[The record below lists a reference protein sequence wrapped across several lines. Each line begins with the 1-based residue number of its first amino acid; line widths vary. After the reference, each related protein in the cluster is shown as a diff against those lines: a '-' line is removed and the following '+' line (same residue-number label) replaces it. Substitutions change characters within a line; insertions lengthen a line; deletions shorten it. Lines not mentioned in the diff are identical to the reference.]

1 MKLLLIED
9 HKDIAGVIFDF
20 FELKGHTLD
29 YASDGLQGYNL
40 ARTQFFDLI
49 ILDVMLPKM
58 DGFTVC
64 EKLRQNGITTPIL
77 MLTARDTKEDTL
89 SGFSCGADDYLVKP
103 FDLDILEARTNAL
116 VNRQCGLQ
124 SISTI
129 HFEQLSLDLPSR
141 TMTRQGL
148 NFVLNPTQFSIIKQL
163 MIAAPNIVTKQQ
175 ILHLLWGDN
184 EPESDI
190 LRSHIYQL
198 RNLIDKPF
206 PHSYIKTVPKIGYQ
220 LISEH
225 DVD

>member
-20 FELKGHTLD
+20 FEIKGHTLD

-40 ARTQFFDLI
+40 ARAQFFDLI
-49 ILDVMLPKM
+49 ILDIMLPKM

-64 EKLRQNGITTPIL
+64 EKLRQDGVTTPIL

-89 SGFSCGADDYLVKP
+89 SGFSHGADDYLVKP
-103 FDLDILEARTNAL
+103 FDLDILEARILAL
-116 VNRQCGLQ
+116 VKRQSGFQ
-124 SISTI
+124 SSSEI
-129 HFEQLSLDLPSR
+129 HYEQLSLDLSSR
-141 TMTRQGL
+141 TLTRQGL
-148 NFVLNPTQFSIIKQL
+148 KFVLNPTQFSIIQQL
-163 MIAAPNIVTKQQ
+163 MKVAPNIVTKQE

-220 LISEH
+220 LISEQH
-225 DVD
+225 DD